1 MENLKERTFRFSNNM
16 ISFVELMPE
25 RKASSVVSFQLL
37 KSATSVGA
45 NYRAAKRARSNK
57 EFISKINIVL
67 EEVDE
72 TLYWLEIIKEQK
84 WVEGDV
90 LGMLLKESDELTAIF
105 TKTLITMNQK
115 SKQKY
120 NFVLSPF

>member
-1 MENLKERTFRFSNNM
+1 MENLKERTFRFSNSM
-16 ISFVELMPE
+16 ISFVELIPE

-84 WVEGDV
+84 WIEGDV
-90 LGMLLKESDELTAIF
+90 LGTLLKESDELTAIF

-115 SKQKY
+115 SK
-120 NFVLSPF
+120 

>member
-115 SKQKY
+115 SK
-120 NFVLSPF
+120 

>member
-1 MENLKERTFRFSNNM
+1 
-16 ISFVELMPE
+16 
-25 RKASSVVSFQLL
+25 VVFFQLL

-57 EFISKINIVL
+57 EFISKIHIVL

-72 TLYWLEIIKEQK
+72 TLYWLEIIKQK
-84 WVEGDV
+84 WIEGDV

-105 TKTLITMNQK
+105 TKTLISMNQK
-115 SKQKY
+115 SK
-120 NFVLSPF
+120 

>member
-1 MENLKERTFRFSNNM
+1 MVF
-16 ISFVELMPE
+16 
-25 RKASSVVSFQLL
+25 FQLL

-72 TLYWLEIIKEQK
+72 TLYWLEIIKQK
-84 WVEGDV
+84 WIEGDV

-105 TKTLITMNQK
+105 TKTLISMNQK
-115 SKQKY
+115 SK
-120 NFVLSPF
+120 

>member
-57 EFISKINIVL
+57 EFISKINIVYFFKDKNKIL
-67 EEVDE
+67 A
-72 TLYWLEIIKEQK
+72 Q
-84 WVEGDV
+84 
-90 LGMLLKESDELTAIF
+90 
-105 TKTLITMNQK
+105 IT
-115 SKQKY
+115 
-120 NFVLSPF
+120 F